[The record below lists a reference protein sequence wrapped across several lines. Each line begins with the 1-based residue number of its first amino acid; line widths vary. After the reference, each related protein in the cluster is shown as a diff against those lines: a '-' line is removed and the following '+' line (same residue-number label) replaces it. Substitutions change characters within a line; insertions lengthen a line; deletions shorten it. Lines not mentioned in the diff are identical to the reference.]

1 MRLLEGI
8 QSWTI
13 NDVLIG
19 WFVAFIIHQQF
30 NVAYLI
36 KRAFKMPV
44 TVYRKFPDCYPC
56 FTFWT
61 TLIITFEPMAAI
73 LAYLIAILIERK

>member
-1 MRLLEGI
+1 MKLLEDI
-8 QSWTI
+8 QNWTI

-19 WFVAFIIHQQF
+19 WFVAFIVHQQM
-30 NVAYLI
+30 NIAYRI
-36 KRAFKMPV
+36 KRLLKMSV
-44 TVYRKFPDCYPC
+44 TKYSKFPDCYPC

-73 LAYLIAILIERK
+73 LAYLISIIIDRK